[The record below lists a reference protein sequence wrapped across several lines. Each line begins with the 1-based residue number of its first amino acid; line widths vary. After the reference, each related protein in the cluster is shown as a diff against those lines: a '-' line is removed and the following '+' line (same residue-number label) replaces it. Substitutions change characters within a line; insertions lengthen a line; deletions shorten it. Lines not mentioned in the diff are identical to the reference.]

1 LNGYTVVCR
10 ILLVCLPLVVMAH
23 RVPESLT
30 TIRENTT
37 TGNVEI
43 VHRLHA
49 HDAEIA
55 LSEALQQPRI
65 SLGELEAQA
74 KLALYVEQ
82 RFQLADATTHAPIRL
97 TLLGAALEGDYVLV
111 FQETAIETLP
121 SVLAVRNDVLRDAFT
136 DQINR
141 VNLFLGARLRTLI
154 FQGEDAWK
162 DATPAP

>member
-1 LNGYTVVCR
+1 MKAYTVVCR
-10 ILLVCLPLVVMAH
+10 ILLVCLPLVALAH

-82 RFQLADATTHAPIRL
+82 HFQLADATTHAPIRL

-111 FQETAIETLP
+111 FQETAIEALP
-121 SVLAVRNDVLRDAFT
+121 SMLAVRNDVLRDAFT

-141 VNLFLGARLRTLI
+141 VNLFLGTRLRTLI

-162 DATPAP
+162 DVTPEP